1 MHGLPCFDLMAASIR
16 KSGLEIENQCM
27 DCHRFNFFA
36 ASIRKFGLEIKN
48 RCTDCPCF
56 DLMAASIR
64 KSGLEIENQCTDCPC
79 FDLFAAAIANSG
91 PEIRNHCSAIVPA
104 RRIARLRRRCRNGAA
119 SDSNFL
125 CRKVLQFRLLK
136 PVVAVLNG
144 PPAAFV
150 AALMNGPPAA
160 LWLSQGRIAR
170 LLLYRCRRDERPA
183 CRMTVAGAGRDRLPR
198 RRHNPK

>member
-1 MHGLPCFDLMAASIR
+1 MERVLKMCCMDCPCFDLLAASIR
-16 KSGLEIENQCM
+16 KSGLEIKNQC
-27 DCHRFNFFA
+27 A
-36 ASIRKFGLEIKN
+36 
-48 RCTDCPCF
+48 DCPCF
-56 DLMAASIR
+56 DLLAASIRKSGPEIENRCTVCPGFDLLSASIR
-64 KSGLEIENQCTDCPC
+64 KSGLEIK
-79 FDLFAAAIANSG
+79 
-91 PEIRNHCSAIVPA
+91 NHCSAIVPA
-104 RRIARLRRRCRNGAA
+104 SRIARLRRRCRNGAA